1 MDSSHR
7 SWAGVPLCSIV
18 LMKNDGKNAGDRV
31 SLTSNQSNLRMSYLI
46 LIPTYVCDFSVSIK
60 ERDANRLREEYNKLV
75 QGLRDASAARETDTV
90 LSNPVLPDEILEEA
104 VPGNIRQAGHF
115 VNFMRR
121 FIEYLK
127 TRLRVQHVVQET
139 PPSFLQHILQQV
151 CIERKPLRYC
161 TSGLVVKLYF
171 WQLFIKLIFSFKLHE
186 GSIII

>member
-1 MDSSHR
+1 M
-7 SWAGVPLCSIV
+7 C
-18 LMKNDGKNAGDRV
+18 
-31 SLTSNQSNLRMSYLI
+31 
-46 LIPTYVCDFSVSIK
+46 VCFFSVSIK

-139 PPSFLQHILQQV
+139 PPSFLQHIFQQV

-161 TSGLVVKLYF
+161 A
-171 WQLFIKLIFSFKLHE
+171 FSLSKQPTFGDATTGFPAK
-186 GSIII
+186 